1 MLGVLILCL
10 STVYLLDFGTV
21 PKLRY
26 RYIYIFNL
34 HHFASINLI
43 ISHMY
48 HERHR
53 SQIKKGIKKKVMN
66 SKQYNYLIIKEI
78 DLYSIGWCPNCK
90 VGLCVEWCFSK
101 YMCTVYCT
109 IYDNL

>member
-1 MLGVLILCL
+1 VCL

-26 RYIYIFNL
+26 RYIYIYIFNL

-48 HERHR
+48 HERHL
-53 SQIKKGIKKKVMN
+53 SQIKKRNKKEGDEYQAVQLFNNKRN
-66 SKQYNYLIIKEI
+66 
-78 DLYSIGWCPNCK
+78 
-90 VGLCVEWCFSK
+90 
-101 YMCTVYCT
+101 
-109 IYDNL
+109 